1 MLTAIPRPRVWTRP
15 RREISVGAYVA
26 AVVCVT
32 ALATLAALV
41 GPLAD
46 FARVQPDWLM
56 VAAMAAL
63 VVLFENHR
71 LDLFGHSSETL
82 TFVPTLALALLVG
95 PGVAMMVLVP
105 AILLARATAT
115 RPWYKLVFNAS
126 VIPLA
131 SLTGASLFYQL
142 TGGPEPDQIVR
153 DLPALVL
160 AAEAAFLVNTGLLA
174 VAVGL
179 SSGRSPRAVWVEKY
193 RWLAPHYIVLGLT
206 AYAGCI
212 SYLELGPPGMAIFAM
227 PVAVVWIAM
236 SQYTSRTREGV
247 ERLHDANRA
256 LRRNEERFR
265 SLVQNA
271 PGFIAV
277 LNADGT
283 LQYLSMPSATGEPA
297 DGTRSQL
304 PGEFISLVRPQ
315 DRPEVSSAI
324 ADVLANPEIALT
336 VELQMN
342 AGEAEAREYSAIV
355 KNLLGD
361 DAVHGIVVNAR
372 DVTDRKTLEDQLRY
386 QALHD
391 VLTGLPNRA
400 LFHDRLEQAL
410 AGAARRERHVAVL
423 LIDLDRF
430 KVIND
435 SLGHVVGDELLVAA
449 GQRLRSHL
457 REEDTV
463 ARFGGDEFAV
473 MIEDVEN
480 AAEAEAAAMRV
491 LVAFEERLSFGA
503 RHALITASVG
513 VAVSS
518 VTDTDAADLTRRAD
532 VAVFR
537 AKEEGRAR
545 LVVYD
550 DAVDASSTRQ
560 FDLETDLRQAIDR
573 DQLRLVYQPEIDLH
587 TGLVVGF
594 EALVRWEHPGRGL
607 VSPQDFIPLAE
618 ETGEIIRIGQW
629 VLEEACRQAQAWRLA
644 LPALGHFTVA
654 VNLSAPEFLE
664 PDLVWRV
671 AKTLRDTGLDASMLR
686 IEITETVVMRD
697 THIARKVFF
706 ELKGLGVEIA
716 IDDFG
721 TGYSSLNY
729 LRRLP
734 ADVLKV
740 DRSFVI
746 DVDRDEREASIVR
759 AVVHVANAL
768 NMHIVAEGIERLEQ
782 SLVLAELGCQT
793 AQGYY
798 FSRPQ
803 SAELIEAFVRE
814 RHATA
819 ARTA

>member
-1 MLTAIPRPRVWTRP
+1 MLAAIPRPRTWPRP
-15 RREISVGAYVA
+15 SSELALGAYVA
-26 AVVCVT
+26 AVIGVT
-32 ALATLAALV
+32 AVAVVSAVV
-41 GPLAD
+41 GPFAD
-46 FARVQPDWLM
+46 WGLVEPDWALI
-56 VAAMAAL
+56 AAMAAL
-63 VVLFENHR
+63 IVLLENR
-71 LDLFGHSSETL
+71 QIELFGGSKQTV
-82 TFVPTLALALLVG
+82 TFMPVFALALLVG
-95 PGVAMMVLVP
+95 PGIAALVVIP
-105 AILLARATAT
+105 AKILARAAVT
-115 RPWYKLVFNAS
+115 RPLYKLPFNAC
-126 VIPLA
+126 VIPL
-131 SLTGASLFYQL
+131 SSGLGAALFFAV
-142 TGGPEPDQIVR
+142 TGGPTTDHVLLH
-153 DLPALVL
+153 LPVALL
-160 AAEAAFLVNTGLLA
+160 AAQVAFLTNTGLLA
-174 VAVGL
+174 IAVGL
-179 SSGRSPRAVWVEKY
+179 STGRRPYSVWVDSY
-193 RWLAPHYIVLGLT
+193 RWLAPHYAALGVT
-206 AYAGCI
+206 GYAAAI
-212 SYLELGPPGMAIFAM
+212 SYLQLGPPGIAIFAT

-236 SQYTSRTREGV
+236 AQYTSRTRESL

-256 LRRNEERFR
+256 LSRKEERFR

-277 LNADGT
+277 VNADGS
-283 LQYLSMPSATGEPA
+283 LQYLSMPSEYGPENARHGA
-297 DGTRSQL
+297 L
-304 PGEFISLVRPQ
+304 PRDFISLVRAQ
-315 DRPEVSSAI
+315 DRPEVESVL
-324 ADVLANPEIALT
+324 ADVIANPDVEGT
-336 VELQMN
+336 VELRL
-342 AGEAEAREYSAIV
+342 GHSDGSPREYSAIV
-355 KNLLGD
+355 KNLLTD
-361 DAVHGIVVNAR
+361 DGVRGIVINAR
-372 DVTDRKTLEDQLRY
+372 DVTDRKTLEDQLRH

-410 AGAARRERHVAVL
+410 AGAARRDRHVAVL

-449 GQRLRSHL
+449 AQRLSAHL
-457 REEDTV
+457 RDSDTV

-473 MIEDVEN
+473 MIEDVET

-491 LVAFEERLSFGA
+491 LFAFEERLSFGA

-513 VAVSS
+513 VAVSQ

-545 LVVYD
+545 LAIYD
-550 DAVDASSTRQ
+550 DTVDAPSTRQ
-560 FDLETDLRQAIDR
+560 FELESELRQAV
-573 DQLRLVYQPEIDLH
+573 DQHELRLVYQPEIDLH
-587 TGLVVGF
+587 TGQVVGF
-594 EALVRWEHPGRGL
+594 EALVRWEHPLRGL
-607 VSPQDFIPLAE
+607 VPPQDFIPLAE

-629 VLEEACRQAQAWRLA
+629 VLEEACRQAQAWRLM
-644 LPALGHFTVA
+644 LPELGHFTVA

-664 PDLVWRV
+664 PDLVGRV
-671 AKTLRDTGLDASMLR
+671 AKTLRDSGLDASMLR

-697 THIARKVFF
+697 TQIARKVFF

-746 DVDRDEREASIVR
+746 DVDHDEREAAIVR

-768 NMHIVAEGIERLEQ
+768 DMHVVAEGIERLEQ
-782 SLVLAELGCQT
+782 SVVLTELGCQT

-803 SAELIEAFVRE
+803 SPDLIEVFVRE
-814 RHATA
+814 RLEAATRA
-819 ARTA
+819 A